1 MDIVKDGHPQ
11 VGDMPGTI
19 GALLRTLRKRRKMTL
34 ERLSELTGISVSS
47 LSRIENTQLGLTIEK
62 IELLAK
68 ALEIAP
74 EDLVARKAAPDHD
87 GGGSDSGGIGA
98 GRSPR
103 RVSYRRLAVDRER
116 TRGSKASSYRE
127 LNLKHLFEP
136 DSSRA
141 LDCMQVAIESISI
154 WESEFVRHPGEKIIY
169 VLRGDVLIY
178 CEGHA
183 PLVLET
189 GDALFMDGSMWHSTV
204 AAHGPPAELLV
215 TYYHGPDADQGLF
228 ETQVF
233 TPETWAALQAA

>member
-1 MDIVKDGHPQ
+1 MVMDIVKDAGGSARH
-11 VGDMPGTI
+11 MPDTI

-62 IELLAK
+62 VDLLAK

-74 EDLVARKAAPDHD
+74 EDLVARKQTSSETAISA
-87 GGGSDSGGIGA
+87 
-98 GRSPR
+98 RSLR

-116 TRGSKASSYRE
+116 ARASKESRDRE
-127 LNLKHLFEP
+127 LNVKYLFEP
-136 DSSRA
+136 DSDRA

-154 WESEFVRHPGEKIIY
+154 WDSEFVRHPGEKIIY

-178 CEGHA
+178 CEGHP
-183 PLVLET
+183 PLVLEA

-215 TYYHGPDADQGLF
+215 TYYHGEEAGQGVF
-228 ETQVF
+228 ETHIF
-233 TPETWAALQAA
+233 TPESWAALQSA

>member
-1 MDIVKDGHPQ
+1 MNIVKDGRRQ
-11 VGDMPGTI
+11 EGEMPDTI

-62 IELLAK
+62 VELLAK

-74 EDLVARKAAPDHD
+74 EDLVARKAAPDRDGVD
-87 GGGSDSGGIGA
+87 GGG
-98 GRSPR
+98 RKSPR
-103 RVSYRRLAVDRER
+103 RINDRRLAVDRER

-233 TPETWAALQAA
+233 TPESWAALQTN

>member
-1 MDIVKDGHPQ
+1 MNIVKDGRRQ
-11 VGDMPGTI
+11 AGEMPDTI

-62 IELLAK
+62 VELLAK

-74 EDLVARKAAPDHD
+74 EDLVARKAAPDSGGVD
-87 GGGSDSGGIGA
+87 GGGGK
-98 GRSPR
+98 SPR
-103 RVSYRRLAVDRER
+103 RINDRRLAVDRER

-233 TPETWAALQAA
+233 TPESWAALQTK

>member
-1 MDIVKDGHPQ
+1 MNIVKDGRRQ
-11 VGDMPGTI
+11 EGEMPDTI

-62 IELLAK
+62 VELLAK

-74 EDLVARKAAPDHD
+74 EDLVARKAAPDRDGVD
-87 GGGSDSGGIGA
+87 GGG
-98 GRSPR
+98 RKSPR
-103 RVSYRRLAVDRER
+103 RINDRRLAVDRER

-233 TPETWAALQAA
+233 TPESWAALQTK

>member
-1 MDIVKDGHPQ
+1 
-11 VGDMPGTI
+11 MPDTI

-62 IELLAK
+62 VELLAK

-74 EDLVARKAAPDHD
+74 EDLVARKAAPDRDGVD
-87 GGGSDSGGIGA
+87 GGG
-98 GRSPR
+98 RKSPR
-103 RVSYRRLAVDRER
+103 RINDRRLAVDRER

-233 TPETWAALQAA
+233 TPESWAALQTN